1 MKTENPVILSP
12 EVAEAKAVGR
22 AIVALE
28 STVISHGL
36 PWPDNLKLAQELE
49 TIVRQHGAVPATIAI
64 IEGHVKA
71 GLSPHEMER
80 LATGDTPVRKVSR
93 RDFGSVIARREYGAT
108 TVAGTMLVAY
118 MAGIHIFAT
127 GGIGGVHR
135 GAAWDVS
142 ADLPELSRTPVAVVC
157 AGTKAI
163 LDLPRTLEWLETYGV
178 PVVGYQTHEFPAFYT
193 PTSGLMLQDC
203 VHNPREAAALL
214 SAHWGFGM
222 RSGVLVTAPIPTSA
236 ALDPAKIEA
245 DIQQALADAD
255 AQHVV
260 GKDITPFLLSRL
272 VEISGGESLQANLA
286 LLRNNASVAAQ
297 IAVELKKLG

>member
-1 MKTENPVILSP
+1 MKTQISVTLSP
-12 EVAEAKAVGR
+12 EVAEAKSAGR

-49 TIVRQHGAVPATIAI
+49 SIVRHHGAVPATIAI
-64 IEGHVKA
+64 IEGNVKA
-71 GLSPHEMER
+71 GLSPNEMER

-93 RDFGSVIARREYGAT
+93 RDFGSVIAHREYGAT

-118 MAGIHIFAT
+118 MAGIRVFAT

-157 AGTKAI
+157 AGTKSI

-178 PVVGYQTHEFPAFYT
+178 PVVGYQTREFPAFYT
-193 PTSGLMLQDC
+193 PTSGLMLQDS
-203 VHNPREAAALL
+203 VHHPQEAAALL
-214 SAHWGFGM
+214 AAHWGFGM
-222 RSGVLVTAPIPTSA
+222 RSGVLITAPIPASA

-255 AQHVV
+255 AKHVV

-297 IAVELKKLG
+297 IAVELQKLG

>member
-1 MKTENPVILSP
+1 MKTENPVVLSP
-12 EVAEAKAVGR
+12 EVAEAKAAGR

-80 LATGDTPVRKVSR
+80 LATGDTHVRKVSR

-127 GGIGGVHR
+127 GGIGG
-135 GAAWDVS
+135 
-142 ADLPELSRTPVAVVC
+142 
-157 AGTKAI
+157 
-163 LDLPRTLEWLETYGV
+163 
-178 PVVGYQTHEFPAFYT
+178 
-193 PTSGLMLQDC
+193 
-203 VHNPREAAALL
+203 
-214 SAHWGFGM
+214 
-222 RSGVLVTAPIPTSA
+222 
-236 ALDPAKIEA
+236 
-245 DIQQALADAD
+245 
-255 AQHVV
+255 
-260 GKDITPFLLSRL
+260 
-272 VEISGGESLQANLA
+272 
-286 LLRNNASVAAQ
+286 
-297 IAVELKKLG
+297 

>member
-12 EVAEAKAVGR
+12 EVAEAKAAGR

-49 TIVRQHGAVPATIAI
+49 MIVRQHGAVPATIAI

-80 LATGDTPVRKVSR
+80 LATGDTHVRKVSR

-203 VHNPREAAALL
+203 VHNPRETAALL

-222 RSGVLVTAPIPTSA
+222 RSGVLVTAPIPVSA

>member
-12 EVAEAKAVGR
+12 EVAEAKAAGR

-157 AGTKAI
+157 AGAKAI

-178 PVVGYQTHEFPAFYT
+178 PVVGYHTHEFPAFYT
-193 PTSGLMLQDC
+193 PTSGLTLQDC
-203 VHNPREAAALL
+203 VYNPREAAALL
-214 SAHWGFGM
+214 SAHWSFGM
-222 RSGVLVTAPIPTSA
+222 RSGVLVTVPIPANA

-255 AQHVV
+255 AQRIV

>member
-1 MKTENPVILSP
+1 MKSEIPFVLSP
-12 EVAEAKAVGR
+12 EVAEAKAAGW

-36 PWPDNLKLAQELE
+36 PWPDNLTLGQELE
-49 TIVRQHGAVPATIAI
+49 GIVRQHGAIPATIAI
-64 IEGHVKA
+64 IEGQVKA
-71 GLSPHEMER
+71 GLSPNEVES
-80 LATGDTPVRKVSR
+80 LARGDTHVRKVSR

-108 TVAGTMLVAY
+108 TVAATMIVAHK
-118 MAGIHIFAT
+118 AGIRVFAT

-142 ADLPELSRTPVAVVC
+142 ADLPELSQTPVAVVC
-157 AGTKAI
+157 AGAKAI

-178 PVVGYQTHEFPAFYT
+178 PVVGYQTNEFPAFYT

-203 VHNPREAAALL
+203 VNNATEAAALIGL
-214 SAHWGFGM
+214 HWAFGM
-222 RSGVLVTAPIPTSA
+222 TSGVLVTAPIPQFA

-245 DIQQALADAD
+245 DIERALADAD
-255 AQHVV
+255 ASHIT
-260 GKDITPFLLSRL
+260 GKDITPFLLTRL

-286 LLRNNASVAAQ
+286 LLRNNAAVAAQ
-297 IAVELKKLG
+297 IAVALQKSI

>member
-1 MKTENPVILSP
+1 MKTQISVTLSP
-12 EVAEAKAVGR
+12 EVAEAKAAGR
-22 AIVALE
+22 AVVALE

-49 TIVRQHGAVPATIAI
+49 TIVRQHGAVPATVAI

-71 GLSPHEMER
+71 GLSPNEMER
-80 LATGDTPVRKVSR
+80 LATGDTHVRKVSR

-108 TVAGTMLVAY
+108 TVAGTMLVAH
-118 MAGIHIFAT
+118 MAGIPVFAT

-157 AGTKAI
+157 AGAKAI

-178 PVVGYQTHEFPAFYT
+178 PVVGYQTSEFPAFYT

-203 VHNPREAAALL
+203 ANNSYEVAALL
-214 SAHWGFGM
+214 AAHWGFGM
-222 RSGVLVTAPIPTSA
+222 RSGVLVTAPIPASA

-286 LLRNNASVAAQ
+286 LLRNNASVATQ
-297 IAVELKKLG
+297 IAVELQKLG